1 MKEEFDLDLTPTNL
15 GCKLPD
21 ELSRLEEYAKYAKLI
36 KPDVYAF
43 FIPQFI
49 DGKRNEDWY
58 EFRRNTIGSSEVATL
73 LDRDEYGDCVKL
85 FRSKVDYTNPPF
97 ATKFTVNG
105 LHFEERI
112 SDLWEFHDGT
122 ELGWVDNWSD
132 GKKIR
137 EKVAIPCYAININ
150 YPHLSASLDFLIP
163 KGQVNPFTGEVD
175 DFDKPL
181 EIKMVSQFAAEK
193 YEIGLPTRYVV
204 QTNLQM
210 LVFGSTSA
218 EIAYLTAGVDF
229 SVLPLDMDLELCQS
243 ILEKSVEFWA
253 RVQQARDVLNS
264 PGDEM
269 EIDRGI
275 TALEPEPSGNEAFI
289 EFYKDKYKYSYEE
302 SFRIGEEEEWDMAV
316 AYKTC
321 TDSIS
326 QLEKEKEQLK
336 QKIMAFSRYDEV
348 VDFGDNGRILNKRP
362 EGKRPMFRV
371 NIRNY
376 K

>member
-15 GCKLPD
+15 GCKLPE
-21 ELSRLEEYAKYAKLI
+21 ELSRLQDYAKYAKLI

-58 EFRRNTIGSSEVATL
+58 EFRRNTIGSSEVATII
-73 LDRDEYGDCVKL
+73 DMDEYGDPVKL
-85 FRSKVDYTNPPF
+85 FRSKVDYTPPPF

-112 SDLWEFHDGT
+112 SDLWEFHDGS
-122 ELGWVDNWSD
+122 ELGWVDNWSA
-132 GKKIR
+132 GEKVR

-181 EIKMVSQFAAEK
+181 EIKMVSQFASEK
-193 YEIGLPTRYVV
+193 YELGLPHRYVV

-229 SVLPLDMDLELCQS
+229 NVLPLDMDLELCQE
-243 ILEKSVEFWA
+243 ILERSMEFWA
-253 RVQQARDVLNS
+253 RVTQARDIFETA
-264 PGDEM
+264 GDET
-269 EIDRGI
+269 EIDREI
-275 TALEPEPSGNEAFI
+275 TQLEPEPSGNEAFM

-302 SFRIGEEEEWDMAV
+302 SFRIGEEEEWDTAV
-316 AYKTC
+316 EYKTC
-321 TDSIS
+321 TDKIA
-326 QLEKEKEQLK
+326 QLEKEKEVLK

-348 VDFGDNGRILNKRP
+348 VDFGDNGRILNKRV
-362 EGKRPMFRV
+362 EGKRPLFRV
-371 NIRNY
+371 NLKNY